1 MELVASTLSLSRSE
15 SYSALIMVTTSA
27 DGDGGVAV
35 GGTGV
40 AVGGTD
46 VAVGGTGV
54 AVGGTGVAVGGTG
67 VAVGADRDRAGA
79 GLGVGVMVGVA
90 VGRGVD
96 VGVGVGVGVAVGGG
110 ITSMAPLVAI
120 STYPPSG
127 QLPNILNS
135 YAPPTAGAMRV
146 IEPSVAPSR
155 YRKVVGASLDSV
167 TR

>member
-27 DGDGGVAV
+27 HGGGGVA
-35 GGTGV
+35 
-40 AVGGTD
+40 A
-46 VAVGGTGV
+46 GGTGV
-54 AVGGTGVAVGGTG
+54 AVGGTGVAV
-67 VAVGADRDRAGA
+67 GA

-96 VGVGVGVGVAVGGG
+96 VGVMVGVAVGRGVDVGVGVAVGVAVGG
-110 ITSMAPLVAI
+110 GMTSMVPLVAI

-127 QLPNILNS
+127 QLANILNS
-135 YAPPTAGAMRV
+135 YARPTAGAMTF
-146 IEPSVAPSR
+146 IEPSVAPFR
-155 YRKVVGASLDSV
+155 YRKVVGASSDSV